1 MSKVEKIK
9 HVCGMEIK
17 VTNRGAELSEADRAF
32 IAGFVDSIYCNDL
45 TGKLW
50 MFDRQLPSGRWLEN
64 TYPAND
70 LRTATA
76 LVL

>member
-1 MSKVEKIK
+1 MAKIEKIK
-9 HVCGMEIK
+9 HNCGMEIK
-17 VTNRGAELSEADRAF
+17 VKNEGAELSSEDRAF
-32 IAGFVDSIYCNDL
+32 IASFEDTIFHNDL